1 MNPTLSL
8 YRLQLIDSQID
19 HVQAQ
24 LQTLQKQLEDDL
36 TIRQA
41 SEQAQIAE
49 KNHLTS
55 GQILRQAEAAVQAQ
69 RIKIEQTEASLYGGN
84 VHNPKE
90 LQDLQN
96 DVMSLKRHLDTLEDA
111 LLESMLAQEE
121 AEKSNESAQVEL
133 EAAKAKWAEQNR
145 NLGQEQTALQKEH
158 QKLTTER
165 LALIETISSEDI
177 GLYEQLRLQRRGVAV
192 STLSDNACEACGSRL
207 TPARA
212 QSVRSAGQMAFCPS
226 CGRILY
232 GS

>member
-133 EAAKAKWAEQNR
+133 EAAKAKWAEQNWNWAR
-145 NLGQEQTALQKEH
+145 NKPRF
-158 QKLTTER
+158 K
-165 LALIETISSEDI
+165 
-177 GLYEQLRLQRRGVAV
+177 
-192 STLSDNACEACGSRL
+192 
-207 TPARA
+207 
-212 QSVRSAGQMAFCPS
+212 RS
-226 CGRILY
+226 IKN
-232 GS
+232 

>member
-1 MNPTLSL
+1 MNQTLSL
-8 YRLQLIDSQID
+8 YRLQLIDTQID

-24 LQTLQKQLEDDL
+24 LQTLHKQLEDDL

-41 SEQAQIAE
+41 SEQARIAE
-49 KNHLTS
+49 KNHLTT

-69 RIKIEQTEASLYGGN
+69 RIKIEQTESSLYGGN

-96 DVMSLKRHLDTLEDA
+96 DVLSLKRHLETLEDS

-121 AEKSNESAQVEL
+121 AEKTNEGAQVEL
-133 EAAKAKWAEQNR
+133 EAVKANWAEQNQ
-145 NLGQEQTALQKEH
+145 NLGKEQIALQKEL

-165 LALIETISSEDI
+165 LALIQTISSENLN
-177 GLYEQLRLQRRGVAV
+177 LYEQLRLQRRGVAV
-192 STLSDNACEACGSRL
+192 STLSDNACEACGNRL
-207 TPARA
+207 TPAQA
-212 QSVRSAGQMAFCPS
+212 QSVRSAGQMALCPS